1 LSDTERPF
9 EATPRR
15 ILKAQREGNIAR
27 SSELP
32 ANLSFAAAATSIV
45 ALVSEI
51 ARIFSGAIDEAVS
64 GRVPVSALLLVA
76 LALVVVAAAAAAG
89 TLTSCLQNG
98 GFRVVAVTPKL
109 ERLNPFSGLGRIL
122 SRETFSHSVRA
133 SLAFTCASAAMA
145 PFILGSGSALLQEAA
160 PLGVAAAAWNAAQ
173 RLAFAACAVGCAF
186 AIAEYVAARRAWL
199 SKLRMSVD
207 DRKRESKEEEGD
219 AAARGRRRALHRAL
233 LRGGI
238 RRIKDAAF
246 VVVNPSH
253 VAVALEYEPPRVAV
267 PRVLVRAADAAA
279 IKVRAIA
286 VSRRIPIVEN
296 VWLARALYRDCRP
309 GEPIPQEHYVAVAE
323 VVATLLRTS
332 GLHAG

>member
-1 LSDTERPF
+1 
-9 EATPRR
+9 
-15 ILKAQREGNIAR
+15 
-27 SSELP
+27 
-32 ANLSFAAAATSIV
+32 
-45 ALVSEI
+45 
-51 ARIFSGAIDEAVS
+51 
-64 GRVPVSALLLVA
+64 
-76 LALVVVAAAAAAG
+76 
-89 TLTSCLQNG
+89 
-98 GFRVVAVTPKL
+98 
-109 ERLNPFSGLGRIL
+109 
-122 SRETFSHSVRA
+122 
-133 SLAFTCASAAMA
+133 
-145 PFILGSGSALLQEAA
+145 
-160 PLGVAAAAWNAAQ
+160 
-173 RLAFAACAVGCAF
+173 
-186 AIAEYVAARRAWL
+186 
-199 SKLRMSVD
+199 MSVD